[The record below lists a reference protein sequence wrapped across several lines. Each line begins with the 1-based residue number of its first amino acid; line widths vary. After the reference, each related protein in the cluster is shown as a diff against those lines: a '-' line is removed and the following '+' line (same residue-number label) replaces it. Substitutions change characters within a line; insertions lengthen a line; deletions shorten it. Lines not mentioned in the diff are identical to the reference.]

1 MLPPR
6 LGGFGG
12 KGIRTPDIQLAKLAL
27 YQLSYA
33 PVLEMRIVDGG
44 WRIAIWGEHATR
56 VLISATRRNSFRK
69 SANAR
74 SRWPARESH
83 ALPKTKMPDG
93 FWAIRHFDCRSA
105 AKTELCVTVSEFF
118 KPWFLSIPRA

>member
-1 MLPPR
+1 M
-6 LGGFGG
+6 GIGG

-33 PVLEMRIVDGG
+33 PAG
-44 WRIAIWGEHATR
+44 IAECRMANGDCKRQEKC
-56 VLISATRRNSFRK
+56 RRRF
-69 SANAR
+69 AR
-74 SRWPARESH
+74 HPASSH
-83 ALPKTKMPDG
+83 D
-93 FWAIRHFDCRSA
+93 FA